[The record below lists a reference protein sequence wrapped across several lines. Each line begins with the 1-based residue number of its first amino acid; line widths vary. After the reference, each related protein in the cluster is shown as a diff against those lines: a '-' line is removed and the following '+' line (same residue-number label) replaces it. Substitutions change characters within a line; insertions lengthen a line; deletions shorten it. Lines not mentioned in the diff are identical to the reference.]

1 MSTQQIYITEKLPSL
16 NQIDEDNSVFCL
28 LNSNQYQDDKSKYAF
43 ILGVGVA
50 DQIEIKEAE
59 NAFINLA
66 DFQKKHFG
74 SFLFAALSYDLKNA
88 IYPKLTSTNTPL
100 QVSPLA
106 HVFAAQSVYLSN
118 HTNANSL
125 PVKAL
130 EANKI
135 ELNLLQASVSKQAYI
150 DQVNQLKKYL
160 RAGDIYEITYCIAFS
175 LTDITLDPIALYTK
189 LNSLSPMPFSALYK
203 NDSQYVICAS
213 PERFLG
219 KRAQRIFSQPI
230 KGTRKRNEDP
240 VLDEQE
246 KLILQNDPKEI
257 AENVMIVD
265 LVRNDLTKSAKL
277 GTIKVSELF
286 GIHTFAN
293 LHQMIS
299 TVEAELKAD
308 CSIFECIQNAFPMGS
323 MTGAPKLRAM
333 EIIEEVENT
342 KRGLYSGSI
351 GYIDTIGDFDFN
363 VIIRSIIY
371 DKNAKTLS
379 FQVGSAI
386 TLDAD
391 PEKEYDECLL
401 KAESILKALA

>member
-1 MSTQQIYITEKLPSL
+1 MSTQQIYINEKLPSL
-16 NQIDEDNSVFCL
+16 NQIDEDNAVFCL

-43 ILGVGVA
+43 ILGIGVA
-50 DQIEIKEAE
+50 DQIEIKDAK
-59 NAFINLA
+59 NAFMQLA
-66 DFQKKHFG
+66 DFQKKHIG
-74 SFLFAALSYDLKNA
+74 TWLFSALSYDLKNA
-88 IYPKLTSTNTPL
+88 VYPKLTSANTPL
-100 QVSPLA
+100 HASPLA
-106 HVFAAQSVYLSN
+106 HLFAPKSVYLSN
-118 HTNANSL
+118 QVSTASL
-125 PVKAL
+125 L
-130 EANKI
+130 ETGLSANKI
-135 ELNLLQASVSKQAYI
+135 KLDMLQASVSKQAYI
-150 DQVNQLKKYL
+150 DQVNQLKKHL

-219 KRAQRIFSQPI
+219 KRANRIFSQPI
-230 KGTRKRNEDP
+230 KGTRKRNDDP

-246 KLILQNDPKEI
+246 KLKLQNDPKEI

-299 TVEAELKAD
+299 TVEAEIKED

-351 GYIDTIGDFDFN
+351 GYIDPMADFDFN
-363 VIIRSIIY
+363 VIIRSIFY

>member
-1 MSTQQIYITEKLPSL
+1 MSTQQIYINEKLPSL
-16 NQIDEDNSVFCL
+16 NQIDEDNAIFCL

-59 NAFINLA
+59 NAFNQLA
-66 DFQKKHFG
+66 NFQQKHIG

-88 IYPKLTSTNTPL
+88 VYPKLTSANTQL
-100 QVSPLA
+100 QTAPLA

-118 HTNANSL
+118 HTSANSL
-125 PVKAL
+125 PLKAL

-135 ELNLLQASVSKQAYI
+135 KLDMLQASVSKQAYI
-150 DQVNQLKKYL
+150 DQVNQLKKHL
-160 RAGDIYEITYCIAFS
+160 TAGDIYEITYCIAFS

-203 NDSQYVICAS
+203 NNAQYVICAS

-219 KRAQRIFSQPI
+219 KRANRIFSQPI

-240 VLDEQE
+240 ILDEQE
-246 KLILQNDPKEI
+246 KLKLQNDPKEL

-333 EIIEEVENT
+333 ELIEEVENT

-351 GYIDTIGDFDFN
+351 GYIDAIGDFDFN
-363 VIIRSIIY
+363 VIIRSIFY
-371 DKNAKTLS
+371 DKNAKNLS

-391 PEKEYDECLL
+391 PEKEYEECLL

>member
-1 MSTQQIYITEKLPSL
+1 MSTQQIYIDEKLPSL

-28 LNSNQYQDDKSKYAF
+28 LNSNQYQDEKSKYAF

-50 DQIEIKEAE
+50 DQIEIKEAK
-59 NAFINLA
+59 NAFLQLA
-66 DFQKKHFG
+66 NFQQKHVG
-74 SFLFAALSYDLKNA
+74 TFLFAALSYDLKNA
-88 IYPKLTSTNTPL
+88 IYPKLTSANIPL
-100 QVSPLA
+100 QIAPLA

-118 HTNANSL
+118 HTSADSL

-135 ELNLLQASVSKQAYI
+135 KLEMFQSSVSKQAYI
-150 DQVNQLKKYL
+150 DNVNQLKKHL

-219 KRAQRIFSQPI
+219 KRAQQIFSQPI

>member
-16 NQIDEDNSVFCL
+16 NQIDEDNIVFCL
-28 LNSNQYQDDKSKYAF
+28 LNSNQYRDDKSKYAF

-59 NAFINLA
+59 NAFIQLA
-66 DFQKKHFG
+66 NFQQKHIG
-74 SFLFAALSYDLKNA
+74 SFLFAALSYDLKNTV
-88 IYPKLTSTNTPL
+88 YTRLTSANTQL
-100 QVSPLA
+100 HQSPLA
-106 HVFAAQSVYLSN
+106 HLFAAQSVYLSN
-118 HTNANSL
+118 HTSANSFPL
-125 PVKAL
+125 KAL

-135 ELNLLQASVSKQAYI
+135 KLDMLQASVSKQAYI
-150 DQVNQLKKYL
+150 DQVNQLKKHL
-160 RAGDIYEITYCIAFS
+160 TAGDIYEITYCIAFS

-308 CSIFECIQNAFPMGS
+308 CGIFECIQNAFPMGS

-333 EIIEEVENT
+333 ELIEEVENT

-351 GYIDTIGDFDFN
+351 GYIDAIGDFDFN
-363 VIIRSIIY
+363 VIIRSIFY

-391 PEKEYDECLL
+391 PEKEYEECLL

>member
-1 MSTQQIYITEKLPSL
+1 MSTQQIYIDEKLPSL
-16 NQIDEDNSVFCL
+16 NQIDEDNIVFCL
-28 LNSNQYQDDKSKYAF
+28 LNSNQYRDDKSKYAF

-59 NAFINLA
+59 NAFIQLA
-66 DFQKKHFG
+66 NFQQKHIG

-88 IYPKLTSTNTPL
+88 VYPKLTSANSPL
-100 QVSPLA
+100 HPSPLA
-106 HVFAAQSVYLSN
+106 HLFAAQSVYLSN
-118 HTNANSL
+118 HTSANSL
-125 PVKAL
+125 PLKAL

-135 ELNLLQASVSKQAYI
+135 KLDMLQASVAKQAYI
-150 DQVNQLKKYL
+150 DQVNQLKKHL
-160 RAGDIYEITYCIAFS
+160 TAGDIYEITYCIAFS
-175 LTDITLDPIALYTK
+175 LKDITLDPIALYTK

-277 GTIKVSELF
+277 STIEVSELF

-308 CSIFECIQNAFPMGS
+308 CGIFECIQNAFPMGS

-333 EIIEEVENT
+333 ELIEEVENT

-351 GYIDTIGDFDFN
+351 GYIDAIGDFDFN
-363 VIIRSIIY
+363 VIIRSIFY

-391 PEKEYDECLL
+391 PEKEYEECLL

>member
-1 MSTQQIYITEKLPSL
+1 MSTQQIYIDEKLPSL

-28 LNSNQYQDDKSKYAF
+28 LNSNQYQDEKSKYAF

-50 DQIEIKEAE
+50 DHIEIKEAR
-59 NAFINLA
+59 NAFLQLA
-66 DFQKKHFG
+66 IFQQKHVG
-74 SFLFAALSYDLKNA
+74 TFLFAALSYDLKNA
-88 IYPKLTSTNTPL
+88 VYPKLTSANIPL
-100 QVSPLA
+100 QIAPLA

-118 HTNANSL
+118 HTSANYL

-135 ELNLLQASVSKQAYI
+135 KLEMFQASVSKQAYI
-150 DQVNQLKKYL
+150 DNVNQLKKHL

-219 KRAQRIFSQPI
+219 KRAQQIFSQPI

>member
-1 MSTQQIYITEKLPSL
+1 MSTQQIYIDKKLPSL

-50 DQIEIKEAE
+50 DQIEIKEAK
-59 NAFINLA
+59 NAFKQLA
-66 DFQKKHFG
+66 NFQQKHVG
-74 SFLFAALSYDLKNA
+74 TFLFAALSYDLKNA
-88 IYPKLTSTNTPL
+88 VYPKLTSANTPL
-100 QVSPLA
+100 QAAPLA

-118 HTNANSL
+118 HTSANSL

-135 ELNLLQASVSKQAYI
+135 KLAMLQASVSKQAYI
-150 DQVNQLKKYL
+150 DNVNQLKKHL

-219 KRAQRIFSQPI
+219 KRAQQIFSQPI

>member
-1 MSTQQIYITEKLPSL
+1 MSTQQIYISENLPSL
-16 NQIDEDNSVFCL
+16 NQIDEANTVFCL
-28 LNSNQYQDDKSKYAF
+28 LNSNQYQDEKSKYAF
-43 ILGVGVA
+43 ILGLGVVHEM
-50 DQIEIKEAE
+50 EILAPE
-59 NAFINLA
+59 NAFNQLA
-66 DFQKKHFG
+66 AFQKKHFG
-74 SFLFAALSYDLKNA
+74 TWLFAALSYDLKNA
-88 IYPKLTSTNTPL
+88 VYPRLTSANMQL
-100 QVSPLA
+100 QQSPLA
-106 HVFAAQSVYLSN
+106 HLFAAQSVYLSN
-118 HTNANSL
+118 HISAGLL
-125 PVKAL
+125 PEKTL

-135 ELNLLQASVSKQAYI
+135 KLDMLQASVSKQAYI
-150 DQVNQLKKYL
+150 DQVNHLKKHL
-160 RAGDIYEITYCIAFS
+160 SAGDIYEITYCIAFS
-175 LTDITLDPIALYTK
+175 LTDIILDPIALYAK

-219 KRAQRIFSQPI
+219 KRANRIFSQPI
-230 KGTRKRNEDP
+230 KGTRKRNDDP

-246 KLILQNDPKEI
+246 KLKLQNDPKEI

-286 GIHTFAN
+286 GIHSFAN

-299 TVEAELKAD
+299 TVEAEIKAD
-308 CSIFECIQNAFPMGS
+308 CSIFECIENAFPMGS

-333 EIIEEVENT
+333 ELIEEVENT

-351 GYIDTIGDFDFN
+351 GYIDPMGDFDFN
-363 VIIRSIIY
+363 VLIRSIFY
-371 DKNAKTLS
+371 DKNTKSLS

-391 PEKEYDECLL
+391 PEKEYEECLL